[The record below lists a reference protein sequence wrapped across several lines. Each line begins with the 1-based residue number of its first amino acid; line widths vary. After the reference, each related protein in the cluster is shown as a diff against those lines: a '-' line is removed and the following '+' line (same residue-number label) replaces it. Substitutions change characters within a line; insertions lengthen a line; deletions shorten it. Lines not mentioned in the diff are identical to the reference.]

1 LVCFIKGAQH
11 MIPPLTD
18 ADPEWCTDMSAA
30 PHGRKL
36 IALNPSGV
44 AVFAVLSARNLK
56 DFTAWY
62 PLPKFKVKT

>member
-1 LVCFIKGAQH
+1 

-18 ADPEWCTDMSAA
+18 ADPEWCTEMDKA

-56 DFTAWY
+56 DFHAWY
-62 PLPKFKVKT
+62 PLPKLKDKI

>member
-1 LVCFIKGAQH
+1 

-18 ADPEWCTDMSAA
+18 SDPEWCTDMNAA

-44 AVFAVLSARNLK
+44 AVFTSLSSKNLHH
-56 DFTAWY
+56 FRAWY
-62 PLPKFKVKT
+62 PLPRIPKDKK